1 MPEDL
6 VLAIDQGT
14 SSTKC
19 ILVDASGAIVSRA
32 AVPISVSYPRPG
44 WVEQD
49 PDEIVASVLGA
60 ATACLDGHD
69 PARLAGVGLSS
80 QRESVLLWDPATG
93 RPVSPIIGWQDRR
106 AAALCERLRHDCA
119 ADAVRRIS
127 GLPVDPMFSA
137 PKISWLLDEY
147 DPDRA
152 ASKASR
158 LALGTVDGWIIRTLV
173 GSHRVEI
180 GNASRTQLL
189 DIRSGTWSTEL
200 LTLFDVPAELLPE
213 VVSSSANLGR
223 MSSAAGVLAGVP
235 LRAVLGDSHA
245 ALYAHGVQPSGAV
258 KVTYGT
264 GSSAMRLVESAEM
277 VPDGVCATVAWAD
290 PAPRL
295 AAEGNIRATGATVAW
310 FAGVVGLAPEALAD
324 EASRSSSDGAYVV
337 PAFGGLAAPWW
348 DDAAVGLIGGVT
360 LGTTRAH
367 LARAA
372 IESIA
377 YQIDDVVQCMVGAE
391 PVSLLLAD
399 GGGSSND
406 WLLQFQADITG
417 VPVQRATA
425 QDLSALGAARLAGT
439 MCDLWSRGQPAEL
452 QYTEFVPSMSREHA
466 AELVG
471 GWKRFVGLARS
482 DPRRTPLG

>member
-19 ILVDASGAIVSRA
+19 ILVDATGAIVSRA

-49 PDEIVASVLGA
+49 PDEIVASVLRA
-60 ATACLDGHD
+60 ATACLDGHS
-69 PARLAGVGLSS
+69 PGRLAAIGLSN
-80 QRESVLLWDPATG
+80 QRESLLLWDTATG
-93 RPVSPIIGWQDRR
+93 RPVSPLIGWQDRR
-106 AAALCERLRHDCA
+106 AAALCERLRHDSA
-119 ADAVRRIS
+119 AAPVRRIS
-127 GLPVDPMFSA
+127 GLPLDPMFSA

-147 DPDRA
+147 DPDRT
-152 ASKASR
+152 ASR
-158 LALGTVDGWIIRTLV
+158 AGRLAFGTVDAWIIHTLV
-173 GSHRVEI
+173 GGHRAEI

-189 DIRSGTWSTEL
+189 DISSGMWSKEL
-200 LTLFDVPAELLPE
+200 LTLFDVPVALLPE
-213 VVSSSANLGR
+213 VVPSSADLGR
-223 MSSAAGVLAGVP
+223 MSSAAGVLVGVP

-245 ALYAHGVQPSGAV
+245 ALYAHGVQAAGAV

-264 GSSAMRLVESAEM
+264 GSSAMRLVKSAEL

-290 PAPRL
+290 PALCL
-295 AAEGNIRATGATVAW
+295 AAEGNIRSTGATVAW
-310 FAGVVGLAPEALAD
+310 LAGVVGMTPEALAD
-324 EASRSSSDGAYVV
+324 EAARSSSDGVYLV

-360 LGTTRAH
+360 LGSTRAH

-377 YQIDDVVQCMVGAE
+377 FQIDDVVQCMVGAE
-391 PVSLLLAD
+391 PVSLLVAD

-406 WLLQFQADITG
+406 GLLQFQADITG
-417 VPVQRATA
+417 VPVRRAMA
-425 QDLSALGAARLAGT
+425 QDLSALGAASMAGT
-439 MCDLWSRGQPAEL
+439 MCDLWSEGHPPEL
-452 QYTEFVPSMSREHA
+452 QYTEYLPSMSRDEA
-466 AELVG
+466 AELAG
-471 GWKRFVGLARS
+471 GWRRFVGLARR
-482 DPRRTPLG
+482 DPRETP

>member
-19 ILVDASGAIVSRA
+19 ILVDGTGAIVSRA
-32 AVPISVSYPRPG
+32 AVPISVRYPRPG

-49 PDEIVASVLGA
+49 PDEIVTSVLRA
-60 ATACLDGHD
+60 ATACLEGHD
-69 PARLAGVGLSS
+69 PARLAAIGLTN
-80 QRESVLLWDPATG
+80 QRESVLLWDTTSG
-93 RPVSPIIGWQDRR
+93 RPVSPLIGWQDRR
-106 AAALCERLRHDCA
+106 AAGLCERLRHDSA
-119 ADAVRRIS
+119 AAPVRRIS
-127 GLPVDPMFSA
+127 GLPIDPMFSA

-147 DPDRA
+147 DPDRR
-152 ASKASR
+152 ASRAGR
-158 LALGTVDGWIIRTLV
+158 LALGTVDAWISHSLV
-173 GSHRVEI
+173 GGHRVEI

-189 DIRSGTWSTEL
+189 ALSSGTWSHEL
-200 LTLFDVPAELLPE
+200 LTLFDVPVALLPE
-213 VVSSSANLGR
+213 VVPSDANLGR
-223 MSSAAGVLAGVP
+223 MSSAAGILAGVP

-245 ALYAHGVQPSGAV
+245 ALYAHGVQAAGAV

-264 GSSAMRLVESAEM
+264 GSSAMRLVRSVEL

-290 PAPRL
+290 PAARL
-295 AAEGNIRATGATVAW
+295 AAEGNIRSTGATVAW
-310 FAGVVGLAPEALAD
+310 LAGVVGLTPEALAD
-324 EASRSSSDGAYVV
+324 EAARSSRDGTYLV

-377 YQIDDVVQCMVGAE
+377 FQIDDVVQCMAAAE
-391 PVSLLLAD
+391 PVSLLVAD

-417 VPVQRATA
+417 VPVRRATT
-425 QDLSALGAARLAGT
+425 QDLSALGAASMAGT
-439 MCDLWSRGQPAEL
+439 ACDLWSAGQPAEL
-452 QYTEFVPSMSREHA
+452 EYAEFVPSMSRGTA
-466 AELVG
+466 GELVA
-471 GWKRFVGLARS
+471 GWRRFVGLARG
-482 DPRRTPLG
+482 DRGLFGP